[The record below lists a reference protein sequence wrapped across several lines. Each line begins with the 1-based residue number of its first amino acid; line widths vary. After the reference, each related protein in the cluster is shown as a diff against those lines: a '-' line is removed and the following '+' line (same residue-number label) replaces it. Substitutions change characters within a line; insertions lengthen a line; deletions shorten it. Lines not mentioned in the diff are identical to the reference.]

1 MEDQVFSCVDAAQT
15 NLRHALALLR
25 DELRSYPTPVA
36 GCDSQYNHL
45 LGERQK
51 ILDALTA
58 LERPVFV
65 PTPRTLV
72 EGNGIESR

>member
-1 MEDQVFSCVDAAQT
+1 MEDQVSSRVDAART
-15 NLRHALALLR
+15 SLRHALALLG

-36 GCDSQYNHL
+36 GCDAQYNHL

-51 ILDALTA
+51 ILDALAT

-72 EGNGIESR
+72 EGDGIESR